1 MIGCFVTGTDTGIGK
16 TVVSAGLIRGFRNL
30 GLRAAGMKP
39 VAVGARLTI
48 NGLRNEDAEIL
59 LDASRLE
66 LAYEWVNPFCFAQ
79 PIAPHLAAIEM
90 GVAISSAQVITSIQR
105 LAEVAEAIVIE
116 GVGGWKV
123 PLGRHLDVAGLAC
136 ALDLPVILVVGLRLG
151 CLNHAVL
158 TTESI
163 QNTGCQLGGWV
174 GNTVD
179 AGMARWYK
187 NIETL
192 QRILPMPCL
201 GILPH
206 LLDPREAE
214 RYLDMQGVSDVLSGK

>member
-16 TVVSAGLIRGFRNL
+16 TVVSAGLIRGFRDL
-30 GLRAAGMKP
+30 GLRTAGMKP
-39 VAVGARLTI
+39 VAVGAHLTI

-59 LDASRLE
+59 LDASGLK

-90 GVAISSAQVITSIQR
+90 GVAISSAQVIASVQR
-105 LAEVAEAIVIE
+105 LAEVAEVIVIE

-123 PLGRHLDVAGLAC
+123 PLGRHLDVAGLAH
-136 ALDLPVILVVGLRLG
+136 ALGLPVILVVGLRLG

-158 TTESI
+158 AAESI

-179 AGMARWYK
+179 TGMARWYE

-192 QRILPMPCL
+192 RQILPVPCL

-206 LLDPREAE
+206 LLDLREAG
-214 RYLDMQGVSDVLSGK
+214 RYLDIQGVSDVLSGK